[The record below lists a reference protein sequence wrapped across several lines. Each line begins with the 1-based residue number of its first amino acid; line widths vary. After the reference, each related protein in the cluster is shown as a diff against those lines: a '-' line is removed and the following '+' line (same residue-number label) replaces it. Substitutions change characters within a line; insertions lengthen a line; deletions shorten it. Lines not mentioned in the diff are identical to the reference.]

1 MAPRVKTRLLR
12 RPLWGLLA
20 MSCFSFLLTTVF
32 ATEDLSSVQGTFLK
46 GDYKAVVLKTMQL
59 IPRASAA
66 QRDEL
71 LYLQGVSALK
81 LRDFELARSSLEQL
95 LKDHPK
101 SRFTAQGAVAL
112 NYARQ
117 QPAKAVPPPPEES
130 SITVQVGAFSTRTN
144 AVRLQKELQRKG
156 YDALVSES
164 AGAENTLYRVRVGRF
179 ANRQEAEKT
188 SDRLRSDGFPAQVK
202 P

>member
-117 QPAKAVPPPPEES
+117 QPAKAAPPQPEES
-130 SITVQVGAFSTRTN
+130 FFTVQVGAFSTRTN